1 MSAIKPGRGIP
12 VLLGKGPA
20 GPARRGAAVTATVLA
35 AIMFLA
41 LAATVLPGAA
51 AGAGEKTRPKKV
63 FYVGTVNYEHREAGT
78 YSRDKSFPH
87 GGSDKMERSVNSSVS
102 GIWGFSLRC
111 ATDFAGI
118 VLAAGESEAGVNYS
132 HSRTA
137 RSDAVDASEE
147 CPGGREAARPGS
159 RSVTTE
165 RESDQPLKAT
175 LKAAVQ
181 LTAGDGRY
189 GLLFVSDPLP
199 VSRQVERTVTVTR
212 RCNPSPPPSSAHAD
226 VKLELPF
233 TVAAENRPWGDGR
246 TVADTQEIDDDEAG
260 GKDYMPPKDAEGNGS
275 YSCRTVLS
283 WSFTRKEAD
292 CSARVL
298 DARGDATL
306 NDVPLGKGSEVP
318 LGRGDRIQVGF
329 KGRAEL
335 RAQDGVLSMLRFGG
349 GTDFSFR
356 RDPCDPTPTQDVDA
370 ELLTGAL
377 YSVISKLSGSDDKFS
392 ISTGTCT
399 VGVRGFFHRL
409 GELFQ
414 PLPLYAAEPE
424 ENPAPENAVLPEG
437 WPAGAAAFYVCA
449 SPDGAVGVKVF
460 KGRATVLDPE
470 TGKTVRLQSGQA
482 QRIPAMKRSKP
493 VRITFQ
499 P

>member
-1 MSAIKPGRGIP
+1 MSAIRTGRGNP
-12 VLLGKGPA
+12 VLLGRNPVGHV
-20 GPARRGAAVTATVLA
+20 RRRAAAAAV
-35 AIMFLA
+35 MFLA
-41 LAATVLPGAA
+41 LAATVMPGAA
-51 AGAGEKTRPKKV
+51 AGAGEKAKPKKV
-63 FYVGTVNYEHREAGT
+63 FYVGTVNYDHREAGT
-78 YSRDKSFPH
+78 YSRDKSYPG
-87 GGSDKMERSVNSSVS
+87 GGSDKMERSVNTSVS
-102 GIWGFSLRC
+102 GSWGFSLRC

-132 HSRTA
+132 HMRTA
-137 RSDAVDASEE
+137 KSDAVDASEE

-159 RSVTTE
+159 RSVTSE
-165 RESDQPLKAT
+165 REIDQPLKTA

-199 VSRQVERTVTVTR
+199 VSRQAQRTVTVTR
-212 RCNPSPPPSSAHAD
+212 RCNPSPPPSSTHAD
-226 VKLELPF
+226 VNLELPF
-233 TVAAENRPWGDGR
+233 SVAAENKPWGDGL
-246 TVADTQEIDDDEAG
+246 TVAGSQEIDDDEEG
-260 GKDYMPPKDAEGNGS
+260 GRNFMPPRDAEGSGD
-275 YSCRTVLS
+275 YTCRTVLS

-318 LGRGDRIQVGF
+318 LGRGDRIKVGF

-335 RAQDGVLSMLRFGG
+335 RAQDGVLSTLRFGG

-356 RDPCDPTPTQDVDA
+356 RDPCDPKPTQDVDA

-377 YSVISKLSGSDDKFS
+377 YSVISKLSGSDSKFEME
-392 ISTGTCT
+392 IHGGYT
-399 VGVRGFFHRL
+399 GVRGFFRRFR
-409 GELFQ
+409 EFFQ

-460 KGRATVLDPE
+460 KGRAAVFDPE
-470 TGKTVRLQSGQA
+470 TGRTVRLQAGQA
-482 QRIPAMKRSKP
+482 QRIPAMKRGKP